1 MKELDVEK
9 TGKLGTV
16 VRYKSPFGLVSRQYV
31 VPRDPHTELQM
42 SRRRDF
48 SKARFL
54 WGRLTDEQRF
64 AWCFRAE
71 GLHTRPRLNQSGPL
85 SGYLLFVK
93 INCNLAALGLPM
105 VEDPPG
111 FPRFGANP
119 VGQLAI
125 TYIKGELALRLKV
138 SRIPASD
145 IIVLASRPR
154 SAGRSFVD
162 HFTILD
168 VLPEPD
174 RGWSDITELYRGKH
188 PVLPPDSR
196 IFIRTVQQIDGWR
209 DQPKQTSALVPAP

>member
-9 TGKLGTV
+9 TGKLGNV

-31 VPRDPHTELQM
+31 VPRDPQTELQM
-42 SRRRDF
+42 RRRRDF

-93 INCNLAALGLPM
+93 INCNLAALGMPM

-119 VGQLAI
+119 VGMLAI
-125 TYIKGELALRLKV
+125 TDTKGVLTLKLKV
-138 SRIPASD
+138 SRIPAAD

-162 HFTILD
+162 HFAILG

-174 RGWSDITELYRGKH
+174 RGWSYITELYRGKH
-188 PVLPPDSR
+188 PVLPPGAR
-196 IFIRTVQQIDGWR
+196 VFIRTVQQIDGWR
-209 DQPKQTSALVPAP
+209 DQPKQTSALVPAR